1 MTTLRGVVLLLRLM
15 KSMDI
20 KIMKLSHAQ
29 QINKSREL
37 GILLDSTL
45 MQRRLLY
52 SCMALMNPIVP
63 EFSGMSQSE
72 IEAVL
77 RNQDADTMDTL
88 RNFNIDLRD
97 FAETWKIGGRSS
109 IEKINAAIG
118 YKENSSPKIMKMG
131 FKYVGE
137 NGDITFLNVISQC
150 TIKRD
155 ISAIHIRLTDCIVPY
170 LINLASYTQLPFRD
184 ILGFKSNYSF
194 TMLEHLL
201 KRYVKEAHYPITEL
215 TLKELHTILATGHV
229 KSYSRWTEFKTS
241 VLDRI
246 EKDFAEIEGGGYKI
260 SFEPTYGRS
269 KSGGGRPS
277 VSGVIIKFDD
287 TGVRRFRNQIKARK
301 AGLDHLE
308 IEEEFLGRPRLAKLN
323 HDLKKEKEKDLKRAE
338 PISEQL
344 SLAGCGYDFDEDE
357 ILF

>member
-1 MTTLRGVVLLLRLM
+1 
-15 KSMDI
+15 
-20 KIMKLSHAQ
+20 MKLSHAQ

-37 GILLDSTL
+37 GVLLDSTL
-45 MQRRLLY
+45 MQRRILY
-52 SCMALMNPIVP
+52 SCMALMNPIAP
-63 EFSGMSQSE
+63 EFEDMTPSE

-77 RNQDADTMDTL
+77 RKEDADRMDTL

-97 FAETWKIGGRSS
+97 FAETWKIGGRSG

-118 YKENSSPKIMKMG
+118 YKKNSSPKIMKMG

-137 NGDITFLNVISQC
+137 SGDITFLNVISQC

-155 ISAIHIRLTDCIVPY
+155 LGAIHIKLTDCIVPY
-170 LINLASYTQLPFRD
+170 LINLASYTQLPFKD

-201 KRYVKEAHYPITEL
+201 KRYVKEARYPVVEL
-215 TLKELHTILATGHV
+215 TLDRLHAILATGHV
-229 KSYSRWTEFKTS
+229 KSYIRWTEFKTS

-246 EKDFAEIEGGGYKI
+246 EKDFFEIDGGGYNI
-260 SFEPTYGRS
+260 NFEPVYGRS

-287 TGVRRFRNQIKARK
+287 TGVRRFRNQMKAKK
-301 AGLDHLE
+301 AGLDYLE
-308 IEEEFLGRPRLAKLN
+308 IEGECLGRPRLAKLN
-323 HDLKKEKEKDLKRAE
+323 HKLKKEKEKDLKEAE
-338 PISEQL
+338 THFDKVINSNNQL
-344 SLAGCGYDFDEDE
+344 PLSYNFDDD
-357 ILF
+357 IF